1 MRKYIWWSVI
11 SFLRPLY
18 KDNIS
23 VTEVYLIVCL
33 YILPLSPKTTK
44 AIDNKSEVNKGLN
57 ISWTTDLIW
66 LLNTCP
72 KIKNT
77 IYNQTNNIVRKWP
90 LDFLCLTWEVS
101 GRILWYVHMHA
112 HTYFYVCI

>member
-1 MRKYIWWSVI
+1 MRKYIWWSAI

-18 KDNIS
+18 RDNVS
-23 VTEVYLIVCL
+23 VTKAYLTVFL

-66 LLNTCP
+66 LLNAP
-72 KIKNT
+72 SEIKNT
-77 IYNQTNNIVRKWP
+77 TFNQTNNIVRKWP
-90 LDFLCLTWEVS
+90 LDFLCLT
-101 GRILWYVHMHA
+101 
-112 HTYFYVCI
+112 